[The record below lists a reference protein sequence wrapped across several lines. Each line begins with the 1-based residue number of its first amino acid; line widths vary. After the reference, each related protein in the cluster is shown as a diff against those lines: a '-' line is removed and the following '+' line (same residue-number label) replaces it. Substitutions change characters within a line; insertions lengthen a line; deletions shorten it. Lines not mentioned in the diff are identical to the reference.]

1 VHVASTAFVDSWGDV
16 LYLDEPAVSVPTG
29 WASTTSW
36 SFHSPDRSVTV
47 TAVQRS
53 SPHRRSVAELASAH
67 AAEVTAAGGALA
79 ESLSDAIALAGRK
92 VGLQSFT
99 AHHPDTGHLRIRAV
113 YHVTRGVETVV
124 TTVVSSENETA
135 IRQAEDILREFD
147 PWARL
152 TKSRAATQPTTLGR
166 FSNDELLTAARL
178 IGIAAS
184 PMITTSTASS
194 SDSTMSGLIARGVVR
209 PDIVNMTNDT
219 TGDDLVLDPALERA
233 LRTLVSPAT
242 VVSIESGPP
251 GRTTGS
257 VVYCDDILLVSV
269 RPLRH
274 GVLQVDTD
282 RRDQLGAHLHRHLAL
297 RQIPAVDAEPA
308 LVDGIALER
317 TRAGTP
323 TRDTATRVL
332 AFAERIMR
340 VRSLISTPG
349 AVSGADITIVDGGDD
364 GYWLAE
370 PTDAKVSA
378 PVFWCRPISSDEIS
392 ELVAA
397 FTQPHTTETS

>member
-1 VHVASTAFVDSWGDV
+1 
-16 LYLDEPAVSVPTG
+16 
-29 WASTTSW
+29 
-36 SFHSPDRSVTV
+36 V

-53 SPHRRSVAELASAH
+53 SPHRRSVGELASAH
-67 AAEVTAAGGALA
+67 AADVTAAGGVLA

-99 AHHPDTGHLRIRAV
+99 AHHPDAGHLRTRAV
-113 YHVTRGVETVV
+113 YHVTAGVETVV
-124 TTVVSSENETA
+124 TTTVSSENETA
-135 IRQAEDILREFD
+135 ITQADDILRDFD
-147 PWARL
+147 PWARS
-152 TKSRAATQPTTLGR
+152 TVSRAATEPTTLGR
-166 FSNDELLTAARL
+166 FSSEELLTAARL
-178 IGIAAS
+178 IGIAAL
-184 PMITTSTASS
+184 PTITTTSASS
-194 SDSTMSGLIARGVVR
+194 SDSTMSGLIARGLVR
-209 PDIVNMTNDT
+209 PDNAETTNGT
-219 TGDDLVLDPALERA
+219 TTDAAEDDLVLDPALERA
-233 LRTLVSPAT
+233 LRTLVSPT
-242 VVSIESGPP
+242 TLVSIESGPP

-257 VVYCDDILLVSV
+257 VVYCDDVLLVSV

-297 RQIPAVDAEPA
+297 RQIPAIDAEPA
-308 LVDGIALER
+308 LVDNITLQR

-323 TRDTATRVL
+323 TRDSATRVL

-364 GYWLAE
+364 GYWLVE

-378 PVFWCRPISSDEIS
+378 PVFACRPIGFDEIS
-392 ELVAA
+392 ELVVG
-397 FTQPHTTETS
+397 FTRPHTTETS